1 MRSLRT
7 MMAFYILNIP
17 EKTLLELVLP
27 LKYNKALNGA
37 IYICH
42 SPIAICFD
50 QITLIK

>member
-27 LKYNKALNGA
+27 LNNKALNGA